1 MLNINSD
8 ILRRVVQADLN
19 LQPRLSACWTAQL
32 LSAFQELRG
41 CELYERAVQTGHAIT
56 MQEFTADLKH
66 RMRGVWRDA
75 ELVDPN
81 THNNKLATYHSWFAT
96 PFSRNERMPTIVPR
110 YLHLNLSKHVMR
122 YVSRIRVRAYTLKVE
137 AAARHEDVSCVCDQC
152 PGDDEHI
159 QNEVRTLL
167 FCQASSM

>member
-1 MLNINSD
+1 
-8 ILRRVVQADLN
+8 
-19 LQPRLSACWTAQL
+19 
-32 LSAFQELRG
+32 
-41 CELYERAVQTGHAIT
+41 
-56 MQEFTADLKH
+56 
-66 RMRGVWRDA
+66 
-75 ELVDPN
+75 
-81 THNNKLATYHSWFAT
+81 
-96 PFSRNERMPTIVPR
+96 
-110 YLHLNLSKHVMR
+110 MR